1 MKKSVKIALCVGVG
15 LVVAIGVC
23 AGLIITNKAQET
35 EQKVDYSTILEKTH
49 EIAKGK
55 NAVEVFLNT
64 QAKAAKLSDE
74 EKKVAEEFEKVIPED
89 KAMQDLLQKIKDINA
104 GKSEEI
110 EKATDEVALSYI
122 HLRTLFLAEQD
133 MKVAFDGELSD
144 QDLESLSNSE
154 NDYLSKMAK
163 DMIGYRAKVKKL
175 NAKDKE
181 FEKNY
186 KSLVSEGEALQKKY
200 ADVKIEDLV
209 GKNKEE
215 LLMFYDKIDELNKY
229 LEEWTQK

>member
-1 MKKSVKIALCVGVG
+1 MKKSVKIALCVGAG
-15 LVVAIGVC
+15 FIVAIGVC
-23 AGLIITNKAQET
+23 VGLIVANRTQEVK
-35 EQKVDYSTILEKTH
+35 QKENYSDVLEKTH
-49 EIAKGK
+49 EIAQGK

-64 QAKAAKLSDE
+64 KTKAAKLSDE

-89 KAMQDLLQKIKDINA
+89 KAMQELLQKIKDINS

-110 EKATDEVALSYI
+110 DKATDEVALSYAY
-122 HLRTLFLAEQD
+122 LRTLLLAEQD

-144 QDLESLSNSE
+144 QDLESLGNSE

-163 DMIGYRAKVKKL
+163 DVIDYRAKVKKL

-186 KSLVSEGEALQKKY
+186 KSLLSEGETLQKKY

-215 LLMFYDKIDELNKY
+215 LLLFYDKIDELNKH